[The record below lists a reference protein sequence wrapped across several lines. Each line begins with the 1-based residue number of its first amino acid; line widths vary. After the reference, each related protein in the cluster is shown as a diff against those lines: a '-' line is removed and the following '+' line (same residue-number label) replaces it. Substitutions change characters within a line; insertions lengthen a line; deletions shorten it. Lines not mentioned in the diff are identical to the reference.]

1 LHQKSIRELVLSTFY
16 SLLRQPLL
24 HFLVLGG
31 LIFAFYDLVTP
42 EVAEVAGD
50 PEAEIVITSLQVDR
64 LNTEFQ
70 AIWQRHPTSEEQ
82 QKLIDNFIREE
93 VLVREAFRLGLDNND
108 TVLRRRLVQKME
120 YLAASA
126 ARARK
131 PTDDELVSYYKNN
144 QQNYLRPGRI
154 AFEQIFL
161 GEKIDETL
169 VGEIQAQLNDGV
181 PVEELGKRTLLPS
194 SLGFSAQA
202 KVDGLFGDGLFERLM
217 KLDGTDWQGPL
228 KSGYGF
234 HLMRI
239 TNKQEAEQL
248 SFEEARKFVSEDWSL
263 QRYTESKERQHE
275 VLRGQYRITVEEKV
289 N

>member
-1 LHQKSIRELVLSTFY
+1 MSTIYRF
-16 SLLRQPLL
+16 LRQPLL

-31 LIFAFYDLVTP
+31 LIFALYDLVTP
-42 EVAEVAGD
+42 EVAKVVGD
-50 PEAEIVITSLQVDR
+50 PKTEIVVTQLQVER
-64 LNTEFQ
+64 LTTEFQ
-70 AIWQRHPTSEEQ
+70 AIWQRPPTSEEQ

-93 VLVREAFRLGLDNND
+93 VLVREALRIGLDRDD

-131 PTDDELVSYYKNN
+131 PTDEELVSYYQNN

-181 PVEELGKRTLLPS
+181 PAMELGKRTLLPS
-194 SLGFSAQA
+194 SLGISARA

-217 KLDGTDWQGPL
+217 DLEGTDWQKPL

-234 HLMRI
+234 HLIRI
-239 TNKQEAEQL
+239 TDKQKAEQL

-263 QRYTESKERQHE
+263 QKYTESKDRQHE
-275 VLRGQYRITVEEKV
+275 ALRGQYRITVEEKV

>member
-1 LHQKSIRELVLSTFY
+1 LHLGKFREQVLSTIYRF
-16 SLLRQPLL
+16 LRQPLL

-42 EVAEVAGD
+42 EVTEIVGD
-50 PEAEIVITSLQVDR
+50 PQGEIVITSLQVDR
-64 LNTEFQ
+64 LATEFQ
-70 AIWQRHPTSEEQ
+70 AIWQRPPTPEEQ

-93 VLVREAFRLGLDNND
+93 VLVREALRLGLDRDD

-131 PTDDELVSYYKNN
+131 PTDEELVSYYQNN

-161 GEKIDETL
+161 GEKIDENL
-169 VGEIQAQLNDGV
+169 IGEIQAQLKGGA
-181 PVEELGKRTLLPS
+181 PAEELGNRTLLPS
-194 SLGFSAQA
+194 SLGFSARA

-239 TNKQEAEQL
+239 TDKQEAEQL
-248 SFEEARKFVSEDWSL
+248 SFEEARKHVSEDWAL
-263 QRYTESKERQHE
+263 QQYTDSKDRQHE
-275 VLRGQYRITVEEKV
+275 ALRGQYRVTVEEEAK
-289 N
+289 